1 MELMEASTTRMLLSM
16 SVLPTERPLR
26 SEGFELPGTV
36 TGKKNKLGFSLE
48 LSVLGFKTRYVVFY
62 LPIYLLEIPRELVR
76 VRRVSLHCAL
86 TDTLDWPNSGHLG

>member
-1 MELMEASTTRMLLSM
+1 MEASATRMLWSM

-48 LSVLGFKTRYVVFY
+48 LSVLLGFKTRHVVFY

-76 VRRVSLHCAL
+76 FRGVSLHCSLA
-86 TDTLDWPNSGHLG
+86 DTLDWPNSGHLG